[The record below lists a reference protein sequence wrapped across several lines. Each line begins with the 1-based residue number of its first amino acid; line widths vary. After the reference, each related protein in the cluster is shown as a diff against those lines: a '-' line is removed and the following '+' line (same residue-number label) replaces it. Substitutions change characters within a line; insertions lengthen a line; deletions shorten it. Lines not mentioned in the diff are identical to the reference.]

1 MKSQN
6 QPSMTLRG
14 SYAAPTCEMID
25 IRAERGLC
33 LSYGSDHEGFTE
45 EDWSGI
51 WD

>member
-1 MKSQN
+1 
-6 QPSMTLRG
+6 MTLRG

-33 LSYGSDHEGFTE
+33 LSSSHGAGHEGFTE
-45 EDWSGI
+45 EDLSGI